1 MYIFV
6 TTDYLWV
13 EGDVCEVSMQ
23 LINPL
28 PFELHVS
35 NMRLL
40 TNGVVFESIP
50 ESISLPAES
59 GPIAVTLAGRPK
71 EIGDL
76 EILGF
81 STHTLGVKSN
91 CRLRYM
97 EGMLHPQY
105 TVEVIPA
112 LPRIDVAT
120 SLPQTASFSS
130 GDNIVTSASI
140 SLYGGERF
148 AFITKKNSL
157 LIPLLF
163 SLIDKHSFAYSAE
176 CTITITNIGQVPIEM
191 VELSVQS
198 TLDAVT
204 ESKIFKWSEENLMTQ
219 LPLQPDNSAS
229 ITLYLFAATDFVAS
243 SRNGNIINNL

>member
-1 MYIFV
+1 MQPHLQPQKIERVKEDHGPFLFTPINFGSLERKNTSKSKVGTCMHIQKIKLSYKIVLINNITYLYLYGKRFV
-6 TTDYLWV
+6 TIDYLWV
-13 EGDVCEVSMQ
+13 EGDICEVSMQ

-91 CRLRYM
+91 CRLRHM

-140 SLYGGERF
+140 SLYGGERYVCY
-148 AFITKKNSL
+148 I
-157 LIPLLF
+157 
-163 SLIDKHSFAYSAE
+163 
-176 CTITITNIGQVPIEM
+176 
-191 VELSVQS
+191 
-198 TLDAVT
+198 
-204 ESKIFKWSEENLMTQ
+204 
-219 LPLQPDNSAS
+219 
-229 ITLYLFAATDFVAS
+229 
-243 SRNGNIINNL
+243 

>member
-1 MYIFV
+1 M
-6 TTDYLWV
+6 
-13 EGDVCEVSMQ
+13 SML

-71 EIGDL
+71 EVGDL

-105 TVEVIPA
+105 TVEVIPV

-130 GDNIVTSASI
+130 GDNIITSASI
-140 SLYGGERF
+140 SVYGGE
-148 AFITKKNSL
+148 S
-157 LIPLLF
+157 P
-163 SLIDKHSFAYSAE
+163 E
-176 CTITITNIGQVPIEM
+176 CTVTITNAGQVPIEM
-191 VELSVQS
+191 VDLSVQS

-204 ESKIFKWSEENLMTQ
+204 ESKIFKWSDENLITQ
-219 LPLQPDNSAS
+219 LPSQPGSSAS
-229 ITLYLFAATDFVAS
+229 LTLYLYAATDFIAPLI
-243 SRNGNIINNL
+243 RNYVTVLVNQVV

>member
-1 MYIFV
+1 MLPSLYIKLSV

-91 CRLRYM
+91 CRLRHM

-130 GDNIVTSASI
+130 DDNIVTSASI

-148 AFITKKNSL
+148 AFIITKNS
-157 LIPLLF
+157 
-163 SLIDKHSFAYSAE
+163 SIDA
-176 CTITITNIGQVPIEM
+176 II
-191 VELSVQS
+191 
-198 TLDAVT
+198 
-204 ESKIFKWSEENLMTQ
+204 IFMQDW
-219 LPLQPDNSAS
+219 
-229 ITLYLFAATDFVAS
+229 
-243 SRNGNIINNL
+243 

>member
-1 MYIFV
+1 MVLFYLRQLILDRWSAKIPRKAKLVCAYLDVIIINKRFNIINLHHQNKLFLV
-6 TTDYLWV
+6 TDYLWV
-13 EGDVCEVSMQ
+13 EGDICEVSMQ

-91 CRLRYM
+91 CRLRHM
-97 EGMLHPQY
+97 ESMLHPQY

-148 AFITKKNSL
+148 
-157 LIPLLF
+157 
-163 SLIDKHSFAYSAE
+163 
-176 CTITITNIGQVPIEM
+176 V
-191 VELSVQS
+191 
-198 TLDAVT
+198 
-204 ESKIFKWSEENLMTQ
+204 
-219 LPLQPDNSAS
+219 S
-229 ITLYLFAATDFVAS
+229 IV
-243 SRNGNIINNL
+243 NIIQFFSRYKIRLHL

>member
-1 MYIFV
+1 
-6 TTDYLWV
+6 
-13 EGDVCEVSMQ
+13 MQ

-50 ESISLPAES
+50 ESISLSAES

-71 EIGDL
+71 EVGDL

-130 GDNIVTSASI
+130 GENIVTSASI

-148 AFITKKNSL
+148 VSNKHHKILST
-157 LIPLLF
+157 ILF
-163 SLIDKHSFAYSAE
+163 LR
-176 CTITITNIGQVPIEM
+176 QM
-191 VELSVQS
+191 V
-198 TLDAVT
+198 
-204 ESKIFKWSEENLMTQ
+204 
-219 LPLQPDNSAS
+219 LQRRMYCDNNERRSGS
-229 ITLYLFAATDFVAS
+229 Y
-243 SRNGNIINNL
+243 

>member
-1 MYIFV
+1 MVHFCLRQLISDRWSAKILQKVKLVCVMVVNINNLIRYTFVSFSLSFSFSCYVELFV

-91 CRLRYM
+91 CRLRHM

-148 AFITKKNSL
+148 AFIIIKNS
-157 LIPLLF
+157 P
-163 SLIDKHSFAYSAE
+163 IDV
-176 CTITITNIGQVPIEM
+176 II
-191 VELSVQS
+191 
-198 TLDAVT
+198 
-204 ESKIFKWSEENLMTQ
+204 IFM
-219 LPLQPDNSAS
+219 
-229 ITLYLFAATDFVAS
+229 
-243 SRNGNIINNL
+243 

>member
-1 MYIFV
+1 
-6 TTDYLWV
+6 
-13 EGDVCEVSMQ
+13 MQ

-50 ESISLPAES
+50 ESITLPAES

-71 EIGDL
+71 EVGEL

-97 EGMLHPQY
+97 EGMAHPQY
-105 TVEVIPA
+105 TVEVVPA

-130 GDNIVTSASI
+130 GDNIVTSASV
-140 SLYGGERF
+140 SLYGGERYIF
-148 AFITKKNSL
+148 FYTSK
-157 LIPLLF
+157 PF
-163 SLIDKHSFAYSAE
+163 MKHSFSNKTQGTFFCCSAE
-176 CTITITNIGQVPIEM
+176 CTVTITNNGQVPIETI
-191 VELSVQS
+191 ELSIQS
-198 TLDAVT
+198 TLDATT
-204 ESKIFKWSEENLMTQ
+204 EGKIFKWSDENLMTQ
-219 LPLQPDNSAS
+219 LPLQSGASAS
-229 ITLYLFAATDFVAS
+229 LTLYLYAATDFIAPT
-243 SRNGNIINNL
+243 SRNGSVLLITSSSL

>member
-1 MYIFV
+1 
-6 TTDYLWV
+6 
-13 EGDVCEVSMQ
+13 MQ

-59 GPIAVTLAGRPK
+59 GPIAATLAGRPK

-112 LPRIDVAT
+112 LPRIDVVT

-148 AFITKKNSL
+148 AFIIKKIL
-157 LIPLLF
+157 PLIPLLF
-163 SLIDKHSFAYSAE
+163 SLIGKHSFAYSAE

-191 VELSVQS
+191 IELSVQS

-219 LPLQPDNSAS
+219 LPLQPGNSAS

-243 SRNGNIINNL
+243 SSRNGNIINNL

>member
-1 MYIFV
+1 MVHFYLRQLTSDRWSAKILRKAKLVCAYLNVNFIINSLIPYV
-6 TTDYLWV
+6 FIYGELFLIIDYLWV
-13 EGDVCEVSMQ
+13 EGDICEVSMQ

-71 EIGDL
+71 EVGDL

-97 EGMLHPQY
+97 ESMLHPQY

-148 AFITKKNSL
+148 ASTI
-157 LIPLLF
+157 
-163 SLIDKHSFAYSAE
+163 
-176 CTITITNIGQVPIEM
+176 ITI
-191 VELSVQS
+191 
-198 TLDAVT
+198 
-204 ESKIFKWSEENLMTQ
+204 KF
-219 LPLQPDNSAS
+219 
-229 ITLYLFAATDFVAS
+229 F
-243 SRNGNIINNL
+243 R

>member
-1 MYIFV
+1 MI
-6 TTDYLWV
+6 TDYLWV
-13 EGDVCEVSMQ
+13 EGDICEVSMQ

-50 ESISLPAES
+50 ESITLPVES
-59 GPIAVTLAGRPK
+59 GPIAVTLAGNPK

-97 EGMLHPQY
+97 EEMSHSQY
-105 TVEVIPA
+105 TVEVVPA
-112 LPRIDVAT
+112 LPRIEVAT
-120 SLPQTASFSS
+120 SLPQTASFCS

-140 SLYGGERF
+140 SLYGGERY
-148 AFITKKNSL
+148 IL
-157 LIPLLF
+157 LN
-163 SLIDKHSFAYSAE
+163 K
-176 CTITITNIGQVPIEM
+176 
-191 VELSVQS
+191 
-198 TLDAVT
+198 
-204 ESKIFKWSEENLMTQ
+204 
-219 LPLQPDNSAS
+219 
-229 ITLYLFAATDFVAS
+229 
-243 SRNGNIINNL
+243 

>member
-1 MYIFV
+1 
-6 TTDYLWV
+6 
-13 EGDVCEVSMQ
+13 MQ

-50 ESISLPAES
+50 ESINLPAES
-59 GPIAVTLAGRPK
+59 GSIAVTLAGKPK

-91 CRLRYM
+91 CRLRHM

-148 AFITKKNSL
+148 VFIIIK
-157 LIPLLF
+157 I
-163 SLIDKHSFAYSAE
+163 SLIYIMQD
-176 CTITITNIGQVPIEM
+176 
-191 VELSVQS
+191 
-198 TLDAVT
+198 
-204 ESKIFKWSEENLMTQ
+204 W
-219 LPLQPDNSAS
+219 
-229 ITLYLFAATDFVAS
+229 
-243 SRNGNIINNL
+243 

>member
-1 MYIFV
+1 M
-6 TTDYLWV
+6 TDYLWV
-13 EGDVCEVSMQ
+13 EGDICEVSMQ

-40 TNGVVFESIP
+40 TNGIVFESIP

-71 EIGDL
+71 EVGDL

-97 EGMLHPQY
+97 ENMLHPQY

-148 AFITKKNSL
+148 VSTNITTNKHYKIL
-157 LIPLLF
+157 LSILLF
-163 SLIDKHSFAYSAE
+163 FMQNGFAYICSAE
-176 CTITITNIGQVPIEM
+176 CTVTITNAGQVPIEM

-198 TLDAVT
+198 ALDAVT
-204 ESKIFKWSEENLMTQ
+204 ESKIFKWSDENLMTQ
-219 LPLQPDNSAS
+219 LPLQPGSSAS
-229 ITLYLFAATDFVAS
+229 LTLYLYATTDFVAPS
-243 SRNGNIINNL
+243 IKNGNNR

>member
-1 MYIFV
+1 MQPHLQPQKIERVKEDHGPFLFTPINFGSLERKNTSKSKVGMCIHIDYYLIILIKVYHMLSSKDKFFV
-6 TTDYLWV
+6 VTDYLWV
-13 EGDVCEVSMQ
+13 EGDICEVSMQ

-71 EIGDL
+71 EVGDL

-97 EGMLHPQY
+97 ESMLHPQY

-130 GDNIVTSASI
+130 GENIVTSASI

-148 AFITKKNSL
+148 VFIISITKFFPRYYFYVK
-157 LIPLLF
+157 LF
-163 SLIDKHSFAYSAE
+163 R
-176 CTITITNIGQVPIEM
+176 
-191 VELSVQS
+191 
-198 TLDAVT
+198 
-204 ESKIFKWSEENLMTQ
+204 
-219 LPLQPDNSAS
+219 
-229 ITLYLFAATDFVAS
+229 LYF
-243 SRNGNIINNL
+243 

>member
-1 MYIFV
+1 MV
-6 TTDYLWV
+6 ADYLWV
-13 EGDVCEVSMQ
+13 EGDICEVSMQ

-50 ESISLPAES
+50 ESITLPAES

-97 EGMLHPQY
+97 EGMVHPQY
-105 TVEVIPA
+105 TVEVVPA
-112 LPRIDVAT
+112 LPRIEVAT

-140 SLYGGERF
+140 SLYGGERCS
-148 AFITKKNSL
+148 IILIKNFTNS
-157 LIPLLF
+157 
-163 SLIDKHSFAYSAE
+163 
-176 CTITITNIGQVPIEM
+176 NIGTCRMDHCTYV
-191 VELSVQS
+191 S
-198 TLDAVT
+198 
-204 ESKIFKWSEENLMTQ
+204 
-219 LPLQPDNSAS
+219 PL
-229 ITLYLFAATDFVAS
+229 
-243 SRNGNIINNL
+243 